1 MQSDANSNCNSNVA
15 FVLHPLAPPARPPAS
30 LRVLFRVPPWGSSL
44 SAPSEK
50 RWIYVQQLSSKH
62 IRRFRARLPVSAA
75 VKHAGKSVVMSLCL
89 ILQWWLQIVFLSD
102 RKHCKQRSCLSPR
115 YDENWFL
122 GVIKPT
128 CFDTLLAS
136 VCEMM
141 TYNFMDGWQNVKNT
155 GLSWISDTTLLW
167 VAAPLRT
174 QS

>member
-1 MQSDANSNCNSNVA
+1 MAHYCRCRRRWWCKAMQIQIAIQM
-15 FVLHPLAPPARPPAS
+15 LPLFYIRWPLPPARPPAS

-89 ILQWWLQIVFLSD
+89 ILQWWVQIVFLSHFFNNTD
-102 RKHCKQRSCLSPR
+102 RKQGSCLSPR

-122 GVIKPT
+122 GPIKPT

-141 TYNFMDGWQNVKNT
+141 TYNFMDRWQNVKNT
-155 GLSWISDTTLLW
+155 GLS
-167 VAAPLRT
+167 
-174 QS
+174 

>member
-1 MQSDANSNCNSNVA
+1 M
-15 FVLHPLAPPARPPAS
+15 LPLFYIRWPLPPAS

-75 VKHAGKSVVMSLCL
+75 VKHAGKSVVMSLYL
-89 ILQWWLQIVFLSD
+89 ILQRWVQIVFLSFFFNNTD
-102 RKHCKQRSCLSPR
+102 RKHCRQRSCLSPR

-128 CFDTLLAS
+128 CFDSLLAS

-155 GLSWISDTTLLW
+155 GLSWISDTTLVW
-167 VAAPLRT
+167 VAALLRA